1 MATKAQYHPRRAHYD
16 VDAIITPE
24 TKVKVSMVQAGGII
38 AGICCLAGGYFYL
51 ANGMQTTRSD
61 VLDIKT
67 AQTTAIAT
75 TTAAIKDQDEKRAQ
89 LGKQFLESNEKIVS
103 AVTTL
108 ATQMA
113 VQQERQKSTDEKLE
127 KVLTQIS
134 TILTPQSIG
143 PRR

>member
-1 MATKAQYHPRRAHYD
+1 MAKRARMKARHTHYD
-16 VDAIITPE
+16 VDATITPE
-24 TKVKVSMVQAGGII
+24 TKFKVSMVQMFSIA
-38 AGICCLAGGYFYL
+38 AGIFFVAIGYAYL
-51 ANGMQTTRSD
+51 TYN
-61 VLDIKT
+61 VVDIKAVQTDALTKT
-67 AQTTAIAT
+67 A
-75 TTAAIKDQDEKRAQ
+75 AAIKEQDEKRNT
-89 LGKQFLESNEKIVS
+89 LGKQFLDSNEKIAA

-134 TILTPQSIG
+134 STLSPQSVG